1 MKNRILKTT
10 CSPRLKKKRKGLRI
24 GLGKIMG
31 TGAGLSKFKSQPN
44 TYQLCDFKELGKFL
58 SQFFLLEN

>member
-44 TYQLCDFKELGKFL
+44 TY
-58 SQFFLLEN
+58 